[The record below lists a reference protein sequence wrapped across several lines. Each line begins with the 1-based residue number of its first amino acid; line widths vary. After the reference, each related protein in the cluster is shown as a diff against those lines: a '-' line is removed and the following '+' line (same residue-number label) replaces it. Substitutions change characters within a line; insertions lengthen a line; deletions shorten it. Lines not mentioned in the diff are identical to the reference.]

1 MCLLYNALKLQQ
13 EAISKRNNVSFPE
26 LLGCGK
32 FAESKVLLLRVVVV
46 LHFNTQHMNCQ
57 GTRFSLLRLG
67 QIKALHYF
75 FKIATLRYIKIFK
88 ALFFPTQFRARM
100 QFTSMI
106 CATYGL

>member
-1 MCLLYNALKLQQ
+1 MCLYNALKLKQ

-32 FAESKVLLLRVVVV
+32 FAKSKVLLLRVVVV

-88 ALFFPTQFRARM
+88 ASFFPTQFRARM
-100 QFTSMI
+100 QFTSI